1 MSRSEANPMGQYNPC
16 SPSWTKEFRREGR
29 IIAGDPLPFR
39 LQREIAMTTTSR
51 GYDPSDNL
59 MSLQS
64 HILAEEARYPSAT
77 GEFSWIIS
85 AISLAGKAIA
95 NKVRHARLQDV
106 LGEAGAENVQGEK
119 QQRLDVISNA
129 MLMRCLGTRAS
140 VAVIASEEDEQP
152 TIIRRGHEG
161 GKYCVL
167 FDPLDGSSNLDVGV
181 GVGTIFSILRNDP
194 SVPDAEETVCQRGAT
209 QVAAGYI
216 LYGSSTIFVVTTGHG
231 VDMFVLDHSVGSFL
245 LVAAGLKM
253 PRTGKTYSVNEAY
266 SAHFPEGYRRY
277 LAYAHDNGYS
287 SRYIG
292 SMVADVHR
300 TLLNGGVFLYPPT
313 KKNPEGKLRLL
324 YEANPMAMVV
334 EQAGGVAYSGE
345 SRTLEIQPKKL
356 HERVPVLLGSAEEVE
371 RVRSFLR

>member
-1 MSRSEANPMGQYNPC
+1 MGQYNPF

-29 IIAGDPLPFR
+29 IIAGDLLPFR

-245 LVAAGLKM
+245 LVAA
-253 PRTGKTYSVNEAY
+253 T
-266 SAHFPEGYRRY
+266 
-277 LAYAHDNGYS
+277 
-287 SRYIG
+287 
-292 SMVADVHR
+292 
-300 TLLNGGVFLYPPT
+300 
-313 KKNPEGKLRLL
+313 
-324 YEANPMAMVV
+324 
-334 EQAGGVAYSGE
+334 
-345 SRTLEIQPKKL
+345 
-356 HERVPVLLGSAEEVE
+356 
-371 RVRSFLR
+371 